1 MTILPRGF
9 VDKPLAHRG
18 LHGVGR
24 PENSMAAFLAAHD
37 AGYGIELDLQLSA
50 DGHAVVFHDKT
61 LGRMTALDGPVLARS
76 LDELQRTTLAGSQ
89 ECIPSLEEVLARI
102 AGRTPVLIEM
112 KDQSGRLAG
121 ADGHFETSVAHAVN
135 RHPKNAAVMSF
146 NPDSI
151 AAMRDLAPDVPRGLT
166 TENFGRAFWP
176 GVPAETISRLTGI
189 PDYERVGATFI
200 SHHRRH
206 LDMPRVEDL
215 KSAGA
220 TILCWTVRSNDE
232 EEAARKTADNV
243 TFEGYAAQTPA

>member
-1 MTILPRGF
+1 MTVLPRGF

-18 LHGVGR
+18 LHGDGR
-24 PENSMAAFLAAHD
+24 PENSIAAFLAAIE

-61 LGRMTALDGPVLARS
+61 LGRMTSLDGSVFARP
-76 LDELQRTTLAGSQ
+76 LDELQRTELAGGP

-102 AGRTPVLIEM
+102 AGRTPVLIEL

-121 ADGHFETSVAHAVN
+121 ADGHFEASVAHAVN
-135 RHPKNAAVMSF
+135 RYPENVAVMSF

-151 AAMRDLAPDVPRGLT
+151 AALRDLAPDVPRGLT
-166 TENFGRAFWP
+166 TEDFGRAFWP

-200 SHHRRH
+200 SHERRH
-206 LDMPRVEDL
+206 LDVPRVEDL
-215 KSAGA
+215 KAAGA
-220 TILCWTVRSNDE
+220 TILCWTVRSIE
-232 EEAARKTADNV
+232 EELEARTVADNV
-243 TFEGYAAQTPA
+243 TFEGYAAQAPA